1 MQVVYGKILVTIC
14 EIKAIILYDKSCMNV
29 VSKYLTM
36 TPQYPFL
43 FISSVRRC
51 NV

>member
-29 VSKYLTM
+29 VS
-36 TPQYPFL
+36 
-43 FISSVRRC
+43 ISYNDTAVPIPIHL
-51 NV
+51 